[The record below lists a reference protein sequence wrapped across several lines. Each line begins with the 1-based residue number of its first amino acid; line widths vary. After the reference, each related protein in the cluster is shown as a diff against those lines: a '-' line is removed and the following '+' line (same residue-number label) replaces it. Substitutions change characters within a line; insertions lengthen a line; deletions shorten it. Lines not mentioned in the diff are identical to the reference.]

1 MAKSEAPPLDLG
13 HPLRM
18 EKKNIPDV
26 DLLSGQIVGSFNIFQ
41 SLFILT
47 GSDASFKQLAS
58 ILLGNYVHWLVLT
71 TLICQVIFTSID
83 GRTFGVALHL
93 LGFAL
98 KVWEFKAQHL
108 EC

>member
-58 ILLGNYVHWLVLT
+58 ILLGSYVHWLVLT

-83 GRTFGVALHL
+83 GRTFRVALRL
-93 LGFAL
+93 FGFAL

-108 EC
+108 DC